1 MIRVLCVLPCNG
13 KHKELLS
20 KAGQGKCE
28 FVFKTPAAVRDADLS
43 GVTAVIGNI
52 APEVLKDSDVKLLQL
67 NSAGYEAYR
76 KQDLPE
82 GIAVCNARGA
92 YGLTVSEHML
102 ALTFS
107 LIRHLQRYRDRQ
119 SAHIWKDC
127 GKVSSIYGSTVL
139 VLGLGDIG
147 GEYARKVKALGAG
160 CVIGVRR
167 NAKGEKPDY
176 LDEQY
181 AIDELD
187 TLLPRADIVAMVL
200 PGGKETKGLINKK
213 RIALMKPGAY
223 IVNCGRGSSIVQEDL
238 LEALESGRIAGAA
251 IDVCDPEPLP
261 ASSPLWDLENLI
273 ITPHVAGNFFLQET
287 FERVVSIACDNL
299 QRFILGQELF
309 NQVI

>member
-28 FVFKTPAAVRDADLS
+28 FVFKAPAAVRDADLS
-43 GVTAVIGNI
+43 GFTAVIWNI

-167 NAKGEKPDY
+167 NAKGEKPNY

-200 PGGKETKGLINKK
+200 PGGKETEGLINKK

-223 IVNCGRGSSIVQEDL
+223 IVNCGRGSSIVQDDL